1 MKGNWLLQYYYTGF
15 LNKHSIPAYI
25 YISIEVKQRKIE
37 DFSSFLTER
46 EGIRHYQL
54 LQYVHVICKC
64 FNCVP
69 LYCLCV
75 VVIPAGD
82 THFLLRGSSQP
93 QYFNWE
99 KYGMSL
105 SAPEGILPPSETC
118 EVAITALA
126 GGEFEFPKGSELVS
140 AIYAITISRPLL
152 KPLTINIQH
161 CVRDKLIELQQSLH
175 LKGN

>member
-1 MKGNWLLQYYYTGF
+1 MYFYAN
-15 LNKHSIPAYI
+15 SCA
-25 YISIEVKQRKIE
+25 
-37 DFSSFLTER
+37 
-46 EGIRHYQL
+46 
-54 LQYVHVICKC
+54 
-64 FNCVP
+64 
-69 LYCLCV
+69 

-82 THFLLRGSSQP
+82 TIFLLQGSSQP

-99 KYGMSL
+99 KYGLSL

-118 EVAITALA
+118 EVAITALG
-126 GGEFEFPKGSELVS
+126 GGEFEFPKDGELVS
-140 AIYAITISRPLL
+140 TVYSISISKPLL